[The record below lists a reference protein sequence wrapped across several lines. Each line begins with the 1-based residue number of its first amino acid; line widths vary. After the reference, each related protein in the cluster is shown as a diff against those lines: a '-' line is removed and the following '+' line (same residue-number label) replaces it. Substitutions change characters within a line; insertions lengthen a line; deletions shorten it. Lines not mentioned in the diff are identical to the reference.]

1 MRFFKILEIIT
12 SLTLMVVVSGC
23 TVSRPEKPD
32 DPYFAPKLVPT
43 AARPAP
49 QDGGLY
55 TDAGLDLFSDRKARR
70 SGDIITIV
78 LKESTVSQKKSNLN
92 STKDTTDTLDNP
104 TLLGAPLG
112 LGKLDLATSLKA
124 KRDFKGKGDA
134 AQSNNLQG
142 NISVTVSDILP
153 NGVLLVRGEK
163 WLTLNRGD
171 EYIRISGMVRPD
183 DIGPDNTVLSTRVAN
198 ARISYSGTGAM
209 ADGSEM
215 GWLGRF
221 FNSGFW
227 PF

>member
-1 MRFFKILEIIT
+1 MILLHYLYRAVSIGLVLA
-12 SLTLMVVVSGC
+12 LTAC
-23 TVSRPEKPD
+23 TVTRPEKPD
-32 DPYFAPKLVPT
+32 DPQYAPRLAPT
-43 AARPAP
+43 AARSAP

-70 SGDIITIV
+70 AGDIITIV

-92 STKDTTDTLDNP
+92 STKENTSSIENP
-104 TLLGAPLG
+104 TLLGAPLS
-112 LGKLDLATSLKA
+112 LGKMNLETSLSGE
-124 KRDFKGKGDA
+124 REFKGKGDA

-142 NISVTVSDILP
+142 NITVTVSDILP
-153 NGVLLVRGEK
+153 NGVLVVRGEK

-209 ADGSEM
+209 ADSSQM
-215 GWLGRF
+215 GWLSRF

>member
-1 MRFFKILEIIT
+1 MLAGP
-12 SLTLMVVVSGC
+12 GC
-23 TVSRPEKPD
+23 TVTRPEKPD
-32 DPYFAPKLVPT
+32 DPQYAPRLAPS
-43 AARPAP
+43 AARATA

-70 SGDIITIV
+70 AGDIITIV

-92 STKDTTDTLDNP
+92 ATKDQTSTLDNP
-104 TLLGAPLG
+104 TLLGAPLS
-112 LGKLDLATSLKA
+112 LGKMNLETSLSGQ
-124 KRDFKGKGDA
+124 REFKGKGDA

-142 NISVTVSDILP
+142 NITVTVSDILP

-209 ADGSEM
+209 ADSSQM
-215 GWLGRF
+215 GWLSRF
-221 FNSGFW
+221 FNSGYW